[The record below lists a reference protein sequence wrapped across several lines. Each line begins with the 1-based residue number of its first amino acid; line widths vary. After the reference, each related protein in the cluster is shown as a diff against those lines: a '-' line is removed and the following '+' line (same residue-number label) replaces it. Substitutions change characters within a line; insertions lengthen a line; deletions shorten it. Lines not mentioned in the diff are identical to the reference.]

1 MQATCLRYLG
11 NEDNKAIKSNPPGTF
26 ATVVINMDRYEVKRK
41 IGQGS
46 FGNVYLT
53 IHRKTRRSV
62 VLKEVKVSR
71 MNTKERQDV
80 AKEVDLLSKL
90 SHPNIIQYVDS
101 FSDNIG

>member
-1 MQATCLRYLG
+1 MALRYLG
-11 NEDNKAIKSNPPGTF
+11 NEDTEAIKSSSPQG
-26 ATVVINMDRYEVKRK
+26 ATVVIKVTMDRYEVKRK

-53 IHRKTRRSV
+53 IHRKTRRTL

-80 AKEVDLLSKL
+80 AKEVELLSKL
-90 SHPNIIQYVDS
+90 NHSNLLQYVDS

>member
-1 MQATCLRYLG
+1 
-11 NEDNKAIKSNPPGTF
+11 
-26 ATVVINMDRYEVKRK
+26 MDRYEVKRK

-53 IHRKTRRSV
+53 VHRKTRQTL

-71 MNTKERQDV
+71 MSPKDRQDV
-80 AKEVDLLSKL
+80 AHEVELLAKL
-90 SHPNIIQYVDS
+90 NHRNIVQYVDS

>member
-1 MQATCLRYLG
+1 MRNLKRLG
-11 NEDNKAIKSNPPGTF
+11 PVLIEYYVNAAKGG
-26 ATVVINMDRYEVKRK
+26 MDRYEVKRK

-53 IHRKTRRSV
+53 IHRKTRQTL

-71 MNTKERQDV
+71 MSCKERQDV
-80 AKEVDLLSKL
+80 AHEVDLLSKL
-90 SHPNIIQYVDS
+90 NHRNIVQYVDS